1 VVKFRDH
8 FHETAHVWLKA
19 LIVILFIGLLI
30 SLSAG
35 LVFLLKDVGSPR
47 RRTLYALGIRVSLAT
62 ALILSIAWGFWSGR
76 LSSTAPWD
84 RQLHP
89 DQVAPP
95 QRP

>member
-1 VVKFRDH
+1 VVKFRLC
-8 FHETAHVWLKA
+8 FREVVAVWLKV
-19 LIVILFIGLLI
+19 LIVTLFIGLLV

-35 LVFLLKDVGSPR
+35 LVFLLKDVGNAR
-47 RRTLYALGIRVSLAT
+47 RRTLYALGIRVTLAT

-89 DQVAPP
+89 AQSNPAPGP
-95 QRP
+95 